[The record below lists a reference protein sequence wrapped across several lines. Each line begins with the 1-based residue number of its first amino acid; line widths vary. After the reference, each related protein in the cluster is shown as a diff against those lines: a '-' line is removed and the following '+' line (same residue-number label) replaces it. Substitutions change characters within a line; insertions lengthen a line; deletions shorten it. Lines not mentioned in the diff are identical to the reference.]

1 MKKLKFFIILIAVV
15 FNIFLCS
22 KLSFMFIKNHT
33 DIKLKASN
41 DSYKLRDS
49 FYSLDDE
56 SVNRQSSKHFQIIW
70 GKDDEIITKEFIKDN
85 LNNLENIRSLYIE
98 QLEMKDTCQ
107 SISDHNG
114 KYKTNIYLSNTGLK
128 KIKDK
133 DIFTDCDSEGFGYII
148 VDPSIIEET
157 NPPSWTLAEAYAN
170 VVILHQGGSL
180 NKYWRNTMA
189 NWFKNQYLSSD
200 KYCYEDTILE
210 PDTSFFQS
218 IVLNSNLAFPQEENS
233 NDSWPFINYLSENP
247 DNIDGLGLDLIHY
260 ILENKDFSNIFDIL
274 KDKLDTS
281 LQDIIGN
288 YTKRM
293 ITMDFANKEKYLY
306 YLDQLKADSD
316 NENKIF
322 TNLDLSKGTWV
333 TIPDNKAPKQGG
345 YNVIPIKN
353 YNKNSPI
360 TIDFNGINNDADNWR
375 ATIVAINEDNSTTYS
390 STWNDGENSLTLTGN
405 ETSVYLIV
413 AATPKNFKDLSTI
426 ENEDDIPSYPY
437 KIKLKVSSQNSNSSK
452 STTTSN
458 DNTSKDTDDNN
469 TNNSTNNTNTD
480 TDNKNTTT
488 DNNKNNNSN
497 SDKTNNNNNTP
508 IKVCN
513 DKIKIEMY
521 NKIKNHYYNNL
532 TLNFRITNTG
542 STSINVKDIKLRYY
556 YTKDGNEA
564 QSFYCDWCS
573 INKNPV
579 RSNFVSISGKNNAD
593 TYLELSFNT
602 NEILKPKEEIY
613 IHSRIAKNNWTNY
626 NQNNDY
632 SFNNYAN
639 DYVQWNKV
647 TGYVN
652 GTLVWGNEP

>member
-1 MKKLKFFIILIAVV
+1 MKKLKFFIIFIAVV
-15 FNIFLCS
+15 FNIFICS
-22 KLSFMFIKNHT
+22 KVSLKFINNNT
-33 DIKLKASN
+33 NIKLKASN

-70 GKDDEIITKEFIKDN
+70 GKNDDIITKDLIKDN
-85 LNNLENIRSLYIE
+85 LENLENIRLLYIE
-98 QLEMKDTCQ
+98 ELKMKETCK
-107 SISDHNG
+107 SITDG
-114 KYKTNIYLSNTGLK
+114 KGNYKTNIYLSNTGLK
-128 KIKDK
+128 KIKNK
-133 DIFTDCDSEGFGYII
+133 DTFSDCDSNGFGYM
-148 VDPSIIEET
+148 VLDPSTISNT
-157 NPPSWTLAEAYAN
+157 NPPSWTLAEAYAD
-170 VVILHQGGSL
+170 VVILHQGGTL
-180 NKYWRNTMA
+180 DKYWRNTMS

-200 KYCYEDTILE
+200 KYCYKDTVLD
-210 PDTSFFQS
+210 PDTSFFSS
-218 IVLNSNLAFPQEENS
+218 IVLNSNLAFPEAENS

-247 DNIDGLGLDLIHY
+247 DNLDGLGLNLIHS
-260 ILENKDFSNIFDIL
+260 ILENKKHSNVFDIL
-274 KDKLDTS
+274 NDKLDTS

-375 ATIVAINEDNSTTYS
+375 ATIVALNEDNSTTYS
-390 STWNDGENSLTLTGN
+390 STWNNGENSLTLTGK
-405 ETSVYLIV
+405 ETAIYLIV
-413 AATPKNFKDLSTI
+413 AATPKDFKDLSKI
-426 ENEDDIPSYPY
+426 EQDDEIPSYPY
-437 KIKLKVSSQNSNSSK
+437 KIKLKVSSQNSTNT
-452 STTTSN
+452 STTSSN
-458 DNTSKDTDDNN
+458 NTTENSNAINNTTINNN
-469 TNNSTNNTNTD
+469 TNVNTNNDATKN
-480 TDNKNTTT
+480 NTT
-488 DNNKNNNSN
+488 NNDRGNSN
-497 SDKTNNNNNTP
+497 TSTP
-508 IKVCN
+508 TKVCN

-521 NKIKNHYYNNL
+521 NKIKNSYCNNL

-542 STSINVKDIKLRYY
+542 STSINVKDIKLHYY
-556 YTKDGNEA
+556 YTKDGNEP

-573 INKNPV
+573 INNNAVK
-579 RSNFVSISGKNNAD
+579 SNFISISGKYNAD
-593 TYLELSFNT
+593 TCLELSFNSNT
-602 NEILKPKEEIY
+602 ILKPNEEIY

-626 NQNNDY
+626 NQSNDY
-632 SFNNYAN
+632 SFNSYAN
-639 DYVQWNKV
+639 NYVQWNKV
-647 TGYVN
+647 SGYVN